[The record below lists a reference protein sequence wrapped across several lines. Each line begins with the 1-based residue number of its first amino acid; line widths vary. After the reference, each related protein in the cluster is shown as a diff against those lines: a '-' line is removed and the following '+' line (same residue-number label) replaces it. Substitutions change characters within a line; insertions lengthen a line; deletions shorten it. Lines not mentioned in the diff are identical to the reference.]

1 MRKIMADKNELEL
14 KHDINENISA
24 TVNLSEDKQSISAD
38 YKISDATILSMSK
51 DDKGSTSAKLSIK
64 F

>member
-1 MRKIMADKNELEL
+1 MTDKNELEL
-14 KHDINENISA
+14 KHDINENVSA

>member
-1 MRKIMADKNELEL
+1 MADKNELEL
-14 KHDINENISA
+14 KHDINENVSA

-38 YKISDATILSMSK
+38 YKISEATILSISK

>member
-1 MRKIMADKNELEL
+1 MIDKNELEL
-14 KHDINENISA
+14 KHDINENVSA

>member
-1 MRKIMADKNELEL
+1 MADKNELEL

>member
-1 MRKIMADKNELEL
+1 MTDKNELEL
-14 KHDINENISA
+14 KHDINENVSA
-24 TVNLSEDKQSISAD
+24 TVNISEDKQSISVD